1 MHTLL
6 LPSEILLADGEQALP
21 EAQAHHLVT
30 VLRAKLGDK
39 LDLTDGRGNKRA
51 AVISQIAKR
60 SASISFVGAVEILPP
75 RPVEITLFQCIAK
88 PARMD
93 WLVEK
98 AQELGVHRLVPIVSE
113 YVQIKPKDSSV
124 ERWVRIAEAAVTQC
138 SSAYLM
144 KIEPAYSWK
153 DAVAMF
159 SAQPTLL
166 TDLREKSRTCT
177 AAIHELSQPITKLGI
192 IIGPEG
198 DLSQI
203 ELEQAIAAGAVPVTL
218 GKNILRV
225 ETAALYA
232 VSAALEAVEATAFS
246 R

>member
-60 SASISFVGAVEILPP
+60 SASINFIGDVVTVPPPSVE
-75 RPVEITLFQCIAK
+75 VTLFQCIAK

-138 SSAYLM
+138 SSGYLM
-144 KIEPAYSWK
+144 NIESAHSWN
-153 DAVAMF
+153 DALPLFAN
-159 SAQPTLL
+159 QPTLL
-166 TDLREKSRTCT
+166 ADLREKKKTCMQ
-177 AAIHELSQPITKLGI
+177 AIHELSSSGITKIGV

-198 DLSQI
+198 DLSDK
-203 ELEQAIAAGAVPVTL
+203 ELDQAVAANVIPITL
-218 GKNILRV
+218 GNNILRV

-232 VSAALEAVEATAFS
+232 VAAINETIQSLKNN
-246 R
+246 

>member
-6 LPSEILLADGEQALP
+6 LPSEILLADGEQVLP
-21 EAQAHHLVT
+21 EAQMHHVVT

-39 LDLTDGRGNKRA
+39 LDLTDGEGHKRK
-51 AVISQIAKR
+51 AVISQLAKR
-60 SASISFVGAVEILPP
+60 SASINFTGEVITVPPPAVEL
-75 RPVEITLFQCIAK
+75 TLFQCIAK

-113 YVQIKPKDSSV
+113 FVQIKPKDSSV

-144 KIEPAYSWK
+144 KIEVACSWK
-153 DAVAMF
+153 NAVAKF
-159 SAQPTLL
+159 SEQPTLL

-177 AAIHELSQPITKLGI
+177 TAIRELSQPIKKLGI

-198 DLSQI
+198 DLSSS
-203 ELEQAIAAGAVPVTL
+203 ELEQAIAAGAIPVTL
-218 GKNILRV
+218 GNNILRV

-232 VSAALEAVEATAFS
+232 VSVATEAVQAL
-246 R
+246 